1 MDYGWKL
8 VKIQGVSTSIN
19 LSRLESVGRSVM
31 RNLMFLYSI
40 SAGSGRRAFMMV
52 MWWVFCTF
60 SRGEQ
65 MDTALKQGEETN
77 IFVKIVSEILKKKY
91 QTRDY
96 TRLLESFLAHSTA
109 LQSLQIYKVLQ
120 LVPNP
125 RSAPLGCVTHF
136 SSSTGQSTTLLKFFS
151 SQGAKLQP
159 YLTNMTMVL
168 VV

>member
-1 MDYGWKL
+1 
-8 VKIQGVSTSIN
+8 
-19 LSRLESVGRSVM
+19 
-31 RNLMFLYSI
+31 
-40 SAGSGRRAFMMV
+40 
-52 MWWVFCTF
+52 
-60 SRGEQ
+60 

-125 RSAPLGCVTHF
+125 RSAALGCVTHF

>member
-65 MDTALKQGEETN
+65 MDTALKQGGGNKHISQNHQWNPE
-77 IFVKIVSEILKKKY
+77 KEIPNQGLHKTFGVFPCTQYSSTKSTDL
-91 QTRDY
+91 Q
-96 TRLLESFLAHSTA
+96 SSTA
-109 LQSLQIYKVLQ
+109 CTQPKKSCF
-120 LVPNP
+120 
-125 RSAPLGCVTHF
+125 RMCD
-136 SSSTGQSTTLLKFFS
+136 TLFIIHRPVY
-151 SQGAKLQP
+151 QP
-159 YLTNMTMVL
+159 S
-168 VV
+168 

>member
-125 RSAPLGCVTHF
+125 RSATFHHPQASLPPFLNSFPAKVQNYNLT
-136 SSSTGQSTTLLKFFS
+136 
-151 SQGAKLQP
+151 SQTWP
-159 YLTNMTMVL
+159 WY
-168 VV
+168 